1 MERKGKN
8 SISYALVLSGVFIL
22 FLLSGCAAPKNMA
35 GWFPPWGFGQRHCG
49 LEDKDTMSSAS
60 RIRHCE
66 DVASMYRKACYLQK
80 RKKHRLAVEEFKKI
94 IRVDPLCVKAY
105 NGMGVSCDLLGDFTL
120 AMGSYKKAVMLNPGL
135 DYAWNNLGYSCL
147 LQGDID
153 SAIDAFQKAVAL
165 NGEDKRYYNNLGLA
179 YARKGCFALAFTKFK
194 MGGNDA
200 QACLNIGRCYYRNGL
215 YKRARRN
222 FAKAFALNPSL
233 RNARIGMK
241 AAEALAG
248 ISQPSTI
255 AAPAP
260 PTIVAPALP
269 SEPAIEISNGNGV
282 KRMAKR
288 TGNYLRKKGFQKT
301 LLTNADHFNHAETTI
316 YYRGGY
322 LHNAYRVAQQMP
334 GYQNMK
340 KVEKFNRPDTKIR
353 VLLGKDMIVFNTVL
367 I

>member
-1 MERKGKN
+1 MDKKIKKGMVC
-8 SISYALVLSGVFIL
+8 SLVLSGIFIL
-22 FLLSGCAAPKNMA
+22 FLLSGCAVPKDKA
-35 GWFPPWGFGQRHCG
+35 GWSSSWSAGQSNYSF
-49 LEDKDTMSSAS
+49 EDEDMTSFTSG
-60 RIRHCE
+60 IRHCE
-66 DVASMYRKACYLQK
+66 DVDSMYRKACYLQK
-80 RKKHRLAVEEFKKI
+80 RKKHRLAIEEFKKI
-94 IRVDPLCVKAY
+94 IRIDPLYVKAY
-105 NGMGVSCDLLGDFTL
+105 NGMGVSCDLLGDFTR
-120 AMGSYKKAVMLNPGL
+120 AMESYKKAVMLNPGL

-147 LQGDID
+147 LQGDLD
-153 SAIDAFQKAVAL
+153 SAIDAFQKAVTL
-165 NGEDKRYYNNLGLA
+165 NSRDKRYYNNLGLA

-215 YKRARRN
+215 YKKARRN

-260 PTIVAPALP
+260 P

-288 TGNYLRKKGFQKT
+288 TGNYLRKKGFSKAR
-301 LLTNADHFNHAETTI
+301 LTNADHFNHAETTI
-316 YYRGGY
+316 YYCSGY

-353 VLLGKDMIVFNTVL
+353 VLIGKDMVVFNTVL
-367 I
+367 T